1 MKNNLPISCFIIAK
15 NEADRISNAIKSVKN
30 IVDEIIIIDSGSTD
44 NTKKICEEMGCK
56 VFYNKWEGFGP
67 QKRKGEDY
75 CKNDWILNL
84 DADEYLSEKLKIEIN
99 DKFLKNINFNF
110 FSMKVVPIYPSWK
123 NPRLFSAHHQCVRL
137 YNKKNGRFSNSPVH
151 DSVITGDSDVFYL
164 KNPILHNSVRSYSH
178 LIEKENSY
186 IQLQSKTLKKKN
198 KIILLLRLL
207 VEFPMAFLKYY
218 LIRRHFTGALTG
230 LITALILAYFR
241 WKRIL
246 VLLKN

>member
-1 MKNNLPISCFIIAK
+1 M
-15 NEADRISNAIKSVKN
+15 
-30 IVDEIIIIDSGSTD
+30 
-44 NTKKICEEMGCK
+44 
-56 VFYNKWEGFGP
+56 
-67 QKRKGEDY
+67 
-75 CKNDWILNL
+75 
-84 DADEYLSEKLKIEIN
+84 
-99 DKFLKNINFNF
+99 
-110 FSMKVVPIYPSWK
+110 
-123 NPRLFSAHHQCVRL
+123 
-137 YNKKNGRFSNSPVH
+137 H